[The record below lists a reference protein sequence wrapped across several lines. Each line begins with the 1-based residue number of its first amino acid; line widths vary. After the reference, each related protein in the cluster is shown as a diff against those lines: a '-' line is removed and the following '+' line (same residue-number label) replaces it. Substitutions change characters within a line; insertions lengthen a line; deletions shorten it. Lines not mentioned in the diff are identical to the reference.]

1 MLSIIICESDNS
13 CTKEMENGHHYIMV
27 TIKNTLSYHHFR
39 SMGVLVSV
47 VLLISPTTWLCIL
60 ICGLFN
66 QDLVYGGKYADC
78 LLIASS

>member
-1 MLSIIICESDNS
+1 V
-13 CTKEMENGHHYIMV
+13 KV
-27 TIKNTLSYHHFR
+27 TIAAQKKCKTATITLWLPSKTHFHITTLDQW
-39 SMGVLVSV
+39 GVLVSV
-47 VLLISPTTWLCIL
+47 VLLISPTTWL